1 MVVIKILFIFVY
13 YYQWFIKKI
22 VMIIEIN
29 TDFLKEHSLSADD
42 YLYLY
47 IIQKNGYE
55 YLQTLTLNPD
65 IDTMLKKGY
74 LELSEDR
81 YIVTETYRS
90 LYTSDFD
97 SMFTELLD
105 TYPMKVQSNRGN
117 VRILHAKDPRAKA
130 NNKSKNKY
138 KKITKS
144 KKAIHEHIIK
154 CLNIQLKT
162 DDLSYMQNLETWLN
176 NHTWEKY
183 EDISYENKSTDSQRI
198 TRQL

>member
-1 MVVIKILFIFVY
+1 
-13 YYQWFIKKI
+13 
-22 VMIIEIN
+22 MIIEIN

-117 VRILHAKDPRAKA
+117 VRILHAKDPSCNANLKAK
-130 NNKSKNKY
+130 KKY
-138 KKITKS
+138 KRIVGNKLHVHKRIMT
-144 KKAIHEHIIK
+144 
-154 CLNIQLKT
+154 CLDKQLEIER
-162 DDLSYMQNLETWLN
+162 DNLGYLQNLETWLN

-183 EDISYENKSTDSQRI
+183 ADIDETNDTDTRI
-198 TRQL
+198 TRKL